1 MYAEG
6 RSLVMESDPDEVRK
20 GVGKMLMIP
29 AAYGIEM
36 PHLAEAAV
44 AQSAIALARIQDG
57 ESAAILRRIQSEY
70 QAQFSEGAEKDNGK
84 EIETQI
90 DKQKGD

>member
-1 MYAEG
+1 P
-6 RSLVMESDPDEVRK
+6 R
-20 GVGKMLMIP
+20 
-29 AAYGIEM
+29 
-36 PHLAEAAV
+36 LAEAAV

-70 QAQFSEGAEKDNGK
+70 QAQFSEGAEKDNDK
-84 EIETQI
+84 QIETQI